1 MSPHLVSGLLASSRL
16 VLCRLIS
23 SRIVSSRLVSS
34 RLVSSR
40 LVSSRLVIRFDR
52 FFAALGHADRR
63 VPTTV
68 PAVSGPLDSADSVAA
83 LRTPTRT
90 TRQLGHHDH
99 LPSLLIIC
107 LLIII

>member
-1 MSPHLVSGLLASSRL
+1 MPSSAG
-16 VLCRLIS
+16 VLFDRQYRRMIK
-23 SRIVSSRLVSS
+23 SRSKSTD
-34 RLVSSR
+34 
-40 LVSSRLVIRFDR
+40 IRFDR
-52 FFAALGHADRR
+52 FFAALARADRRVDRRADRRADRR

-68 PAVSGPLDSADSVAA
+68 PTVSGPLDSADSVTA

-99 LPSLLIIC
+99 LPSLLTIC